1 MPKHSKVPDLKILTA
16 EVPNIFHCSQFILFF
31 FSTGARGLNVGGNA
45 GPSRSSTEIPPFPGK
60 AVEGLGTI

>member
-16 EVPNIFHCSQFILFF
+16 EVPNIFHCSQFILI
-31 FSTGARGLNVGGNA
+31 FSKGARGLNVGGNA